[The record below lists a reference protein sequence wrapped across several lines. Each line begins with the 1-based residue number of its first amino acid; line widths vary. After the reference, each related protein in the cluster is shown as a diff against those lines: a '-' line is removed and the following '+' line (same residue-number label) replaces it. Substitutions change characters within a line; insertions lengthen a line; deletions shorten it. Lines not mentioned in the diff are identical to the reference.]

1 MELQVSG
8 HWAKILKDIFQNRL
22 LVGLRAK
29 MTTLCGVMITA
40 SHNHKDDNGVKIV
53 EQDGS
58 MLDQLWEPLA
68 EKLANSQD
76 IYNTLENF
84 DTSLQRSKYG
94 FMETIFAEQSFTKA
108 CFGMDTR

>member
-1 MELQVSG
+1 
-8 HWAKILKDIFQNRL
+8 
-22 LVGLRAK
+22 

-68 EKLANSQD
+68 EELANSQD

-84 DTSLQRSKYG
+84 DMSLQRSKYG

-108 CFGMDTR
+108 CFGMDTRSTSPLLL